1 MPAEIEIPF
10 YFSMKGLASENPAFL
25 SKQLSGP
32 RGGGLA
38 AMERGGKRPVEGA
51 KLLRRL
57 PSRPSPPLFADKKT
71 NLPQGNSFSPN
82 RRDCAA
88 AFKPRILPDFAPPG
102 DCEREGRGSED
113 CRQRC
118 RFGHLRY

>member
-1 MPAEIEIPF
+1 
-10 YFSMKGLASENPAFL
+10 
-25 SKQLSGP
+25 
-32 RGGGLA
+32 
-38 AMERGGKRPVEGA
+38 MERGGKRPAERA

-57 PSRPSPPLFADKKT
+57 PSRPSPLFADKKT

-102 DCEREGRGSED
+102 DCEREGRSSED
-113 CRQRC
+113 CRKRC

>member
-1 MPAEIEIPF
+1 
-10 YFSMKGLASENPAFL
+10 
-25 SKQLSGP
+25 
-32 RGGGLA
+32 
-38 AMERGGKRPVEGA
+38 MERGGKLPAERA
-51 KLLRRL
+51 KLLRGCHRARPLCL
-57 PSRPSPPLFADKKT
+57 PTKKT

-88 AFKPRILPDFAPPG
+88 AFKPRILPDFAPLG

-113 CRQRC
+113 CRKRC